1 MKSPL
6 IDLKD
11 DTFSYLSS
19 AKVFF
24 FSLHD
29 TLYQMSDNARPK

>member
-11 DTFSYLSS
+11 DTLSYLSS

-24 FSLHD
+24 FPLD
-29 TLYQMSDNARPK
+29 ETLYQMCDNARPK